1 MIPVGLGAAVVA
13 ALGYGVTPVCAR
25 RAVRLVGFVR
35 ANAGRL
41 VLALVVLGA
50 VAFATGRGFGSQLP
64 AFVLAGAIGFG
75 IGGLAMFR
83 ALPLLGAPL
92 AELLVETLAAF
103 TAAALAWVWFADAL
117 TGPVIGACVVIL
129 VGVVLGLV
137 PYLRGAGRPPG
148 VRLGV
153 GLAVLAALAQ
163 GVSAVLSRRA
173 LLAVQ
178 KATPVPGGPSH
189 SLAYVSSAAFDRLLG
204 GCAVAL
210 LVLVAVHLAAPRV
223 ASARRALG
231 PVGAFA
237 PGAVPARSE
246 LGRFGGRLPDAP
258 WFWVGAN
265 ALFGP
270 VLGVTA
276 MVWAL
281 QSLQPGVV
289 QAVAATAPLVSI
301 PVARWLEGYRPPRA
315 YYLGAVVAVVGLVL
329 LALAQG

>member
-1 MIPVGLGAAVVA
+1 MIPAGLVAAVVT
-13 ALGYGVTPVCAR
+13 ALGYGITPVCAR
-25 RAVRLVGFVR
+25 RAVRLLGFVR
-35 ANAGRL
+35 ANAARL
-41 VLALVVLGA
+41 LVALVVLGA
-50 VAFATGRGFGSQLP
+50 IAFATGRGLGTQLP

-92 AELLVETLAAF
+92 ASLLVETLAAF
-103 TAAALAWVWFADAL
+103 TAAVLAWVWFADEL
-117 TGPVIGACVVIL
+117 TAPVIAASLVIL
-129 VGVVLGLV
+129 VGVALGLA
-137 PYLRGAGRPPG
+137 PYLRGAGRGPG

-153 GLAVLAALAQ
+153 GLAVLAAVAQ
-163 GVSAVLSRRA
+163 GGSAVISRRA
-173 LLAVQ
+173 LLAIQ

-189 SLAYVSSAAFDRLLG
+189 SLAYVSSAAFDRLIG
-204 GCAVAL
+204 GFAVAV
-210 LVLVAVHLAAPRV
+210 LVLIGVHLAARRG
-223 ASARRALG
+223 AAARQALV
-231 PVGAFA
+231 PAGAFA
-237 PGAVPARSE
+237 PAPVPARSE
-246 LGRFGGRLPDAP
+246 LGRFGSRLPDSP

-270 VLGVTA
+270 ILGVTA

-289 QAVAATAPLVSI
+289 QAVAAMAPLIAI

-315 YYLGAVVAVVGLVL
+315 YYLGAVVAVAGLVA